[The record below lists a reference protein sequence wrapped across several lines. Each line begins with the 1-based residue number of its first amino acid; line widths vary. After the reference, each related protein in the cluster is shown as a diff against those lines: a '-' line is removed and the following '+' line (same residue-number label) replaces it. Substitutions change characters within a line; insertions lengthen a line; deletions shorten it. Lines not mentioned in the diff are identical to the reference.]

1 MKINE
6 FLSKDFY
13 LMEDLMVEVLSVA
26 AVRAV
31 ASTVI
36 KETADFL
43 KIFYK
48 EQKTLRNLSINNND
62 LVASISKLMQVKTLY
77 TGSDKSVNLFDFFQQ
92 PKLSYDKEIYI
103 IDNIE
108 QLKLNENII
117 FIGTV
122 GQGKSILMKYLAVRD
137 LIENNRIP
145 IFIELKNIG
154 KNRNVKSLI
163 KDYLGSWIGFDDY
176 NLDLI
181 LKSGK
186 ISLFLDAFDEVD
198 LELTQETLHDI
209 ELLNQNYNNLKLTV
223 SSRPHTIIT
232 KSFIFSNVYL
242 KEYEQEEQEGLIRK
256 LVNDEENIRIL
267 VDSIDKSSHE
277 VKEVLTTPLMVV
289 LFINQYNVGFSVP
302 QHVTDFY
309 KNIFDVVTFTHD
321 RSKGIEKR
329 KSFSSLNQDQLEKI
343 FERFCFETFLKNK
356 TVFDRQEF
364 MSLLKTSLE
373 KNNIKD
379 FNDYYN
385 LISDYT
391 RFACLILQDGNKYT
405 FIHKSIQEFYVA
417 KFIEN
422 LPENLAK
429 NVIAK
434 KFLYIHMG
442 NENYLNFLKIL
453 KPYYYNKYYILET
466 LENYKKNISLDFNDD
481 DENYEKFINTLKS
494 INSVGDDQSTF
505 YVDCFGT
512 AFINLFDEELFII
525 LDILVEEDFFEDKII
540 RWGQGIEDN
549 KLSRKHKKMINFLSS
564 EHRVKKIWK
573 QMSLKVIAWNDEVL
587 RIESLVVEEDFNV

>member
-1 MKINE
+1 
-6 FLSKDFY
+6 
-13 LMEDLMVEVLSVA
+13 MEDLMIEVLSVA
-26 AVRAV
+26 AVRGV
-31 ASTVI
+31 ANTVI

-48 EQKTLRNLSINNND
+48 EHKSLKNLSINNND
-62 LVASISKLMQVKTLY
+62 LVSSIAKLMQVKTLY

-92 PKLSYDKEIYI
+92 PKLSYEKEIYVI
-103 IDNIE
+103 ENIE
-108 QLKLNENII
+108 ELKVNENIV
-117 FIGTV
+117 FVGTV

-137 LIENNRIP
+137 LIDNNRIP
-145 IFIELKNIG
+145 VFIELKNIG
-154 KNRNVKSLI
+154 KSRNIKSLI

-186 ISLFLDAFDEVD
+186 ISLFLDAFDEID

-209 ELLNQNYNNLKLTV
+209 ELLNQNYSNLKLTV
-223 SSRPHTIIT
+223 SSRPQTIIT
-232 KSFIFSNVYL
+232 KSYLFNNVYL
-242 KEYEQEEQEGLIRK
+242 QPYEQEEQEGLIRK
-256 LVNDEENIRIL
+256 LVNNEENIRIL
-267 VDSIDKSSHE
+267 VDSIEKSSHE

-356 TVFDRQEF
+356 KVFDRQEF
-364 MSLLKTSLE
+364 IDLLKISLE

-466 LENYKKNISLDFNDD
+466 LEEYKKNMSLEFNSDNL
-481 DENYEKFINTLKS
+481 NYQKFINSLRLAKDG
-494 INSVGDDQSTF
+494 GDQNTF
-505 YVDCFGT
+505 CVDCFGT
-512 AFINLFDEELFII
+512 AFINLFDEELFQIV
-525 LDILVEEDFFEDKII
+525 DILIQEEFISEKII
-540 RWGQGIEDN
+540 RWGGRDDDDA
-549 KLSRKHKKMINFLSS
+549 LSRRHTKMKDFLSTDN
-564 EHRVKKIWK
+564 RAKDTWAL
-573 QMSLKVIAWNDEVL
+573 MCAKVVAWNDEVI
-587 RIESLVVEEDFNV
+587 RIENLVVEEDFNI

>member
-1 MKINE
+1 MKIKE
-6 FLSKDFY
+6 FLQEDVY
-13 LMEDLMVEVLSVA
+13 LMEDLMVEVLSVS

-31 ASTVI
+31 ANTVI

-48 EQKTLRNLSINNND
+48 EQKSLRNLSINNND
-62 LVASISKLMQVKTLY
+62 LVASIAKLMQVKTLY

-108 QLKLNENII
+108 QLELNENII
-117 FIGTV
+117 FVGTV
-122 GQGKSILMKYLAVRD
+122 GQGKSILMKYLAVQD
-137 LIENNRIP
+137 LINNNRIP
-145 IFIELKNIG
+145 VFIELKNIG

-186 ISLFLDAFDEVD
+186 ISIFLDAFDEID

-209 ELLNQNYNNLKLTV
+209 ELLNQNYNNLKVTV

-232 KSFIFSNVYL
+232 KSHIFNNVYL
-242 KEYEQEEQEGLIRK
+242 QPYEQEEQEGLIRK

-343 FERFCFETFLKNK
+343 FERFCFETFLNNK
-356 TVFDRQEF
+356 IVFDRNEF
-364 MSLLKTSLE
+364 IDLLKKSLIT
-373 KNNIKD
+373 NNIKD

-405 FIHKSIQEFYVA
+405 FIHKTIQEFYVA
-417 KFIEN
+417 KFIEK
-422 LPENLAK
+422 LPEALAK
-429 NVIAK
+429 KVIDR
-434 KFLYIHMG
+434 KFLKVNMG
-442 NENYLNFLKIL
+442 IENYLNFLKIL
-453 KPYYYNKYYILET
+453 KPYYYNKYYVLE
-466 LENYKKNISLDFNDD
+466 LINQYEKDRNYSFNNDDENYKK
-481 DENYEKFINTLKS
+481 FINNMTL
-494 INSVGDDQSTF
+494 INENNDRNIF
-505 YVDCFGT
+505 CFDTSGILL
-512 AFINLFDEELFII
+512 INFFHRELFDIVTILMEEGF
-525 LDILVEEDFFEDKII
+525 VSDKVI
-540 RWGQGIEDN
+540 RWGVDN
-549 KLSRKHKKMINFLSS
+549 DDEISKRKKKMIEFLLKDYGTRRCW
-564 EHRVKKIWK
+564 EGICLRVEEWK
-573 QMSLKVIAWNDEVL
+573 NEVL
-587 RIESLVVEEDFNV
+587 RIENLVVEEDLDI

>member
-1 MKINE
+1 MI
-6 FLSKDFY
+6 
-13 LMEDLMVEVLSVA
+13 EVLSVA

-31 ASTVI
+31 ANTVI

-48 EQKTLRNLSINNND
+48 EQKTLKNLSINNND
-62 LVASISKLMQVKTLY
+62 LVTSISKLMQVKTLY

-92 PKLSYDKEIYI
+92 PKLCYDKQIYI
-103 IDNIE
+103 IENIE
-108 QLKLNENII
+108 QLALSENIV
-117 FIGTV
+117 FVGTV
-122 GQGKSILMKYLAVRD
+122 GQGKSILMKYLAVHD
-137 LIENNRIP
+137 LLDNNRIP
-145 IFIELKNIG
+145 VFIELKNIG
-154 KNRNVKSLI
+154 KNRNIKSLI

-186 ISLFLDAFDEVD
+186 ISIFLDAFDEID

-209 ELLNQNYNNLKLTV
+209 ELLNQNYNNLKVTV
-223 SSRPHTIIT
+223 SSRPDTIIT
-232 KSFIFSNVYL
+232 KSYLFNNVYL
-242 KEYEQEEQEGLIRK
+242 QPYEQEEQEGLIRK

-309 KNIFDVVTFTHD
+309 RNIFDVVTFTHD

-364 MSLLKTSLE
+364 MELLKTSLE

-422 LPENLAK
+422 LPEALAK

-434 KFLYIHMG
+434 KFLNAHIG
-442 NENYLNFLKIL
+442 VENYLNFLKIL
-453 KPYYYNKYYILET
+453 KPYYYNKYYILES
-466 LENYKKNISLDFNDD
+466 LEEYEKNEYFSFNNNDENYKK
-481 DENYEKFINTLKS
+481 FINSMVL
-494 INSVGDDQSTF
+494 INEKDGRSVF
-505 YVDCFGT
+505 CFNAYGIVI
-512 AFINLFDEELFII
+512 INFFHEEMFDIVTILIEEGF
-525 LDILVEEDFFEDKII
+525 VSEKMI
-540 RWGQGIEDN
+540 RWGSNSHEV
-549 KLSRKHKKMINFLSS
+549 SRRQKKMIELLLNDYRTRGVW
-564 EHRVKKIWK
+564 EE
-573 QMSLKVIAWNDEVL
+573 MCLKVEGWNNEVL
-587 RIESLVVEEDFNV
+587 RIENLVVEEDFDI

>member
-1 MKINE
+1 
-6 FLSKDFY
+6 
-13 LMEDLMVEVLSVA
+13 MVEVLSVA
-26 AVRAV
+26 AVRGV
-31 ASTVI
+31 ANTVI

-43 KIFYK
+43 KSFYK
-48 EQKTLRNLSINNND
+48 EQKALKNLSINNND
-62 LVASISKLMQVKTLY
+62 LVSSIAKLMQVKTLY

-92 PKLSYDKEIYI
+92 PKLVYEKEIFVI
-103 IDNIE
+103 ENIE
-108 QLKLNENII
+108 ELKVNENIV
-117 FIGTV
+117 FVGTV

-137 LIENNRIP
+137 LIDNSRIP
-145 IFIELKNIG
+145 VFIELKNIG
-154 KNRNVKSLI
+154 KSKNIKNLI

-186 ISLFLDAFDEVD
+186 ISLFLDAFDEID

-209 ELLNQNYNNLKLTV
+209 ELLNQNYSNLKLTV
-223 SSRPHTIIT
+223 SSRPQTIIT
-232 KSFIFSNVYL
+232 KSYLFNNVYL
-242 KEYEQEEQEGLIRK
+242 QPYQQEEQEGLIRK

-277 VKEVLTTPLMVV
+277 VQEVLTTPLMVV

-356 TVFDRQEF
+356 NVFDRQEF
-364 MSLLKTSLE
+364 VDLLKISLE

-434 KFLYIHMG
+434 KFLYVHMG

-466 LENYKKNISLDFNDD
+466 LEEYKKNISLDFNSDTL
-481 DENYEKFINTLKS
+481 NYQKFINTFRLVKDAGGS
-494 INSVGDDQSTF
+494 NTF
-505 YVDCFGT
+505 CVDCFGT
-512 AFINLFDEELFII
+512 AFINIFDEELFQIV
-525 LDILVEEDFFEDKII
+525 DILSEEDLVSQKVI
-540 RWGQGIEDN
+540 RWGNGEGDDT
-549 KLSRKHKKMINFLSS
+549 LSRIHKKMKDFLSTS
-564 EHRVKKIWK
+564 NRVKEVWTK
-573 QMSLKVIAWNDEVL
+573 MCAKVVAWNDGTLYE
-587 RIESLVVEEDFNV
+587 IGYN

>member
-1 MKINE
+1 
-6 FLSKDFY
+6 
-13 LMEDLMVEVLSVA
+13 MEDLMIEVLSVA
-26 AVRAV
+26 AVRGV
-31 ASTVI
+31 ANTVI

-43 KIFYK
+43 KNFYK
-48 EQKTLRNLSINNND
+48 EQKSLKNLSINNND
-62 LVASISKLMQVKTLY
+62 LVSSIAKLMQVKTLY

-92 PKLSYDKEIYI
+92 PKLSYEKEIYVI
-103 IDNIE
+103 ENIE
-108 QLKLNENII
+108 ELKVNENIV
-117 FIGTV
+117 FVGTV

-137 LIENNRIP
+137 LIDNNRIP
-145 IFIELKNIG
+145 VFIELKNIG
-154 KNRNVKSLI
+154 KSRNIKSLI

-186 ISLFLDAFDEVD
+186 ISLFLDAFDEID

-209 ELLNQNYNNLKLTV
+209 ELLNQNYSNLKLTV
-223 SSRPHTIIT
+223 SSRPQTIIT
-232 KSFIFSNVYL
+232 KSYLFNNVYL
-242 KEYEQEEQEGLIRK
+242 QPYEQEEQEGLIRK
-256 LVNDEENIRIL
+256 LVNNEENIRIL
-267 VDSIDKSSHE
+267 VDSIEKSSHE

-356 TVFDRQEF
+356 KVFDRQEF
-364 MSLLKTSLE
+364 VDLLKISLE

-379 FNDYYN
+379 FNDSYN

-466 LENYKKNISLDFNDD
+466 LEEYKKNMSLEFNSDNS
-481 DENYEKFINTLKS
+481 NYQKFINSLRLVKGGGDRNTFC
-494 INSVGDDQSTF
+494 VG
-505 YVDCFGT
+505 CFGT
-512 AFINLFDEELFII
+512 AFINLFDEELFQIV
-525 LDILVEEDFFEDKII
+525 DILIQEEFVVEKMI
-540 RWGQGIEDN
+540 RWGGRDDEDT
-549 KLSRKHKKMINFLSS
+549 LSRRNTKMKVFLSTDN
-564 EHRVKKIWK
+564 RAKDTWAL
-573 QMSLKVIAWNDEVL
+573 MCAKVVAWNDEVI
-587 RIESLVVEEDFNV
+587 RIENLVVEEDFNI

>member
-13 LMEDLMVEVLSVA
+13 LMEDLMIEVLSVA

-36 KETADFL
+36 KDTADFL
-43 KIFYK
+43 KISYK
-48 EQKTLRNLSINNND
+48 DQKTLKNLSINNND
-62 LVASISKLMQVKTLY
+62 LVSSISKLMQIKTLY

-92 PKLSYDKEIYI
+92 PKLCYDNEIYI
-103 IDNIE
+103 IENIE
-108 QLKLNENII
+108 ELKLNENIV
-117 FIGTV
+117 FVGTV
-122 GQGKSILMKYLAVRD
+122 GQGKSILMKYLTIHD
-137 LIENNRIP
+137 LIDNTRIP

-154 KNRNVKSLI
+154 NGRNIKSLI

-186 ISLFLDAFDEVD
+186 ISLFLDAFDEID
-198 LELTQETLHDI
+198 LDLTQETLHDI
-209 ELLNQNYNNLKLTV
+209 ELLNKNYNNLKITV
-223 SSRPHTIIT
+223 SSRPQTIIT
-232 KSFIFSNVYL
+232 KSNIFHNVYL
-242 KEYEQEEQEGLIRK
+242 QPYEQEEQEGLIRK

-267 VDSIDKSSHE
+267 VESIDKSSHE

-356 TVFDRQEF
+356 KVFDRQEF
-364 MSLLKTSLE
+364 VDLLKISLE
-373 KNNIKD
+373 KNNINN

-422 LPENLAK
+422 LPEFVAK

-442 NENYLNFLKIL
+442 VENYLNFLKIL

-466 LENYKKNISLDFNDD
+466 LENYKGNIDLEFIN
-481 DENYEKFINTLKS
+481 DENNYKKFINTM
-494 INSVGDDQSTF
+494 SVTNKGDDHKIF
-505 YVDCFGT
+505 FIDCFGT
-512 AFINLFDEELFII
+512 AFIHLFDEEIFSIVEI
-525 LDILVEEDFFEDKII
+525 LIEEDFISQKMIS
-540 RWGQGIEDN
+540 WGKDN
-549 KLSRKHKKMINFLSS
+549 QRLSRRQKKMIEFLSS
-564 EHRVKKIWK
+564 DKRSKEIWK
-573 QMSLKVIAWNDEVL
+573 QICLKFGDWNDEVL
-587 RIESLVVEEDFNV
+587 RIENSVVEEDFDI

>member
-13 LMEDLMVEVLSVA
+13 LMDDLMIEVLSVA

-92 PKLSYDKEIYI
+92 PKLSYDNKIYVI
-103 IDNIE
+103 ENIE
-108 QLKLNENII
+108 EIKLSENII
-117 FIGTV
+117 FVGTV

-137 LIENNRIP
+137 LLDNNRIP
-145 IFIELKNIG
+145 VFIELKNIG

-186 ISLFLDAFDEVD
+186 ISLFLDAFDEID
-198 LELTQETLHDI
+198 LDLTQEALHDI
-209 ELLNQNYNNLKLTV
+209 ELLNKNYSSLKLTV

-232 KSFIFSNVYL
+232 KSYLFNNVYL
-242 KEYEQEEQEGLIRK
+242 KPYEKEEQEGLIRK
-256 LVNDEENIRIL
+256 LVNDEENVRIL

-329 KSFSSLNQDQLEKI
+329 TSFSTLNQDQLEKI

-356 TVFDRQEF
+356 TIFNRQEF
-364 MSLLKTSLE
+364 SDLLKVSLE

-379 FNDYYN
+379 FNDLYN

-391 RFACLILQDGNKYT
+391 GFACLILQDGNSYT

-422 LPENLAK
+422 LPEQLAK
-429 NVIAK
+429 NVIYK
-434 KFLYIHMG
+434 KFVLKNNG
-442 NENYLNFLKIL
+442 NDNYLNFLKIL
-453 KPYYYNKYYILET
+453 KPYYYNKYYVLET
-466 LENYKKNISLDFNDD
+466 LEYYEKKIDLEFVDNI
-481 DENYEKFINTLKS
+481 ENCNKFINSGLLL
-494 INSVGDDQSTF
+494 INNGNEKNILAVS
-505 YVDCFGT
+505 CFGT
-512 AFINLFDEELFII
+512 SFINLFGKELFQIVDLLI
-525 LDILVEEDFFEDKII
+525 EEEIVEDKVI
-540 RWGQGIEDN
+540 RWGGERRED
-549 KLSRKHKKMINFLSS
+549 LSRGHRKMLAFLSS
-564 EHRVKKIWK
+564 DHRVREIWK
-573 QMSLKVIAWNDEVL
+573 LMCFKITTWHDEVL
-587 RIESLVVEEDFNV
+587 RIENLVEDEDLDV